1 MQLTKKALL
10 VTAVGLSAALAL
22 TGCSK
27 GTSSNTGGASGTPNG
42 ASNIVIGTTDTVV
55 SIDPAGSYDNGS
67 LSVEEQVYQFLYTF
81 IPGQS
86 TPQPDAAQS
95 CSFTKPTVFTCTL
108 KPNLKFANGDP
119 LTSADV
125 KFSFDRVLKINSA
138 VGPASLLG
146 NLASID
152 TPDAT
157 TVNFNLKL
165 ANDQTFLQVLTTS
178 AGPIVDSK
186 VFSPT
191 SLMSDE
197 AIVKANAFSGPYT
210 ITTYNKNQLI
220 QFKPNPDYNGALGK
234 VANGGITLQYFTDET
249 NMKLALTNKTL
260 DMVTRSLTPTDIQS
274 LQKNS
279 NIHVW
284 NAKSG
289 EIRYIVFNLN
299 TMPGNSD
306 AQKLAI
312 RQAIASSIDRNSL
325 AQDVYL
331 GQYTP
336 LCSYVPSGY
345 PGANTAV
352 CDAYPL
358 STDKAKQYLSAAGIS
373 TPVALNIEYNP
384 DHYGSS
390 SDQEY
395 GRIKQQL
402 EATGLFTVNLQSAN
416 WTTYNTERTQDAYPI
431 FQLGWF
437 PDYPDADNY
446 LSPFFTANSFLAQ
459 HFNEPDIFKAIS
471 DEATQPDNTQ
481 RMAQIEQIQTDL
493 ATKYLPTIPLLQGSM
508 WAFTQTNINGVALMP
523 NSVIPYAALTKS

>member
-1 MQLTKKALL
+1 VKLIKKALVPAAVL
-10 VTAVGLSAALAL
+10 VSAALAL
-22 TGCSK
+22 TGCSNS
-27 GTSSNTGGASGTPNG
+27 GSGSSASGSAGGSN
-42 ASNIVIGTTDTVV
+42 NIVIGTTDQIV
-55 SIDPAGSYDNGS
+55 SLDPAGSYDNGS

-81 IPGQS
+81 IPGQD

-95 CSFTKPTVFTCTL
+95 CSFSQPTVFTCTL

-125 KFSFDRVLKINSA
+125 KFSFDRVLSINSPE
-138 VGPASLLG
+138 GPASLLG
-146 NLASID
+146 NLASVD
-152 TPDAT
+152 APDPT

-165 ANDQTFLQVLTTS
+165 ADDQTFLQVLTTS

-186 VFSPT
+186 VFPAS
-191 SLMSDE
+191 SIMADE
-197 AIVKANAFSGPYT
+197 DIVKANAFSGPYT
-210 ITTYNKNQLI
+210 ITSFTKNQLL
-220 QFKPNPDYNGALGK
+220 QLKPYADYNGALGK
-234 VANGGITLQYFTDET
+234 VANGGITLQTYTDET
-249 NMKLALTNKTL
+249 NMKLALTNKTI

-274 LQKNS
+274 LQSNS

-284 NAKSG
+284 NAPSG
-289 EIRYIVFNLN
+289 EIRYLTFNLN
-299 TMPGNSD
+299 TQPGDSD

-358 STDKAKQYLSAAGIS
+358 STDNAKKYLSDAGVQ
-373 TPVALNIEYNP
+373 TPLALNIEYNP

-416 WTTYNTERTQDAYPI
+416 WTTYSTQRTQDAYPI
-431 FQLGWF
+431 FQMGWF
-437 PDYPDADNY
+437 PDYPDADDY
-446 LSPFFTANSFLAQ
+446 LTPFFTANSFLAQ
-459 HFNEPDIFKAIS
+459 HFNEPDIFQAIS
-471 DEATQPDNTQ
+471 QEATNPDQTSRLQ
-481 RMAQIEQIQTDL
+481 QIGQIQTDL
-493 ATKYLPTIPLLQGSM
+493 AQKYLPTIPLLQGSM
-508 WAFTQTNINGVALMP
+508 WAFTQTNINGVNLMP
-523 NSVIPYAALTKS
+523 NSVIPFATLTKS